1 MRAGRLDRRITIQR
15 FTTEYSPSG
24 HPNKVWSD
32 LVSRR
37 WAQVSPVRGEER
49 FSAPQ
54 LAAKEQVEFRIRWGQ
69 AVADVNPRDRIVY
82 PAVEPG
88 SPAEEIDEARLYD
101 ILAVHE
107 IGRRDG
113 LRIIAAR
120 RVDGAPA
127 T

>member
-1 MRAGRLDRRITIQR
+1 MRGD
-15 FTTEYSPSG
+15 
-24 HPNKVWSD
+24 
-32 LVSRR
+32 
-37 WAQVSPVRGEER
+37 ER

-54 LAAKEQVEFRIRWGQ
+54 LAAKEQVEFRIRWGA
-69 AVADVNPRDRIVY
+69 AVADVSPLDRIIY

-113 LRIIAAR
+113 LRIVAAR
-120 RVDGAPA
+120 RVDGV
-127 T
+127 TS